1 MIWETMLVIYY
12 LIFDLIMIK
21 IIIRDSVEKKYKEEV
36 GILRIYIPI

>member
-36 GILRIYIPI
+36 GILHIYIPI